1 MSSTHW
7 RRPGFLDASAVL
19 FKELGLDLVHLLVHV
34 VGSLRALVFGL
45 VQLSQI
51 EAVLLRVVLSDLRI
65 DSKQVPLIFHLHLPW
80 ELDRS
85 SKFLLEQPLGF
96 RLFFTCQ
103 IRFVPC

>member
-1 MSSTHW
+1 
-7 RRPGFLDASAVL
+7 
-19 FKELGLDLVHLLVHV
+19 
-34 VGSLRALVFGL
+34 
-45 VQLSQI
+45 
-51 EAVLLRVVLSDLRI
+51 VLLRVVLSDLRI